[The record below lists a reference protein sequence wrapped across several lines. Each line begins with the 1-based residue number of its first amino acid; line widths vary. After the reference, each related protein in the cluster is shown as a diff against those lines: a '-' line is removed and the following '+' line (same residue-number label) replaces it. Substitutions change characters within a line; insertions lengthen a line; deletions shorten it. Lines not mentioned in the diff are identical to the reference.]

1 MRYHGKAL
9 IIGYLRKGGVEAS
22 ENHRELT
29 ERIGKKFK
37 VLKRIMPSLMAVVL
51 TGLLIGCSET
61 EVAKVEKTEK
71 PEKPTTMDR
80 AVFAW
85 EGVDKDGLEIIEKYD
100 INTVLLDYNHSKDIK
115 KLRSFNTTIL
125 AGDSSWDAD
134 DLKKVVEEVA
144 ELKADGVVFDIES
157 DYAALASNLEELDV
171 ELENENTENTDIPVY
186 VCIPFWLDTQ
196 AGGEVLL
203 ERIIKATDGMFVMNY
218 YRSDE
223 MSQVECEYSMAK
235 VYGKQ
240 NWTIYELQP
249 VGMYDLKDYNT
260 YHNQGLAAVEENYRK
275 MFWDTEVGL
284 AFHTLEMNIGVRHH

>member
-1 MRYHGKAL
+1 M
-9 IIGYLRKGGVEAS
+9 
-22 ENHRELT
+22 
-29 ERIGKKFK
+29 
-37 VLKRIMPSLMAVVL
+37 

-61 EVAKVEKTEK
+61 EVTKAE

-100 INTVLLDYNHSKDIK
+100 INTVLLDYNHSRDIK
-115 KLRSFNTTIL
+115 KLRSFNTMIL

-134 DLKKVVEEVA
+134 DLKRVVEEAA

-157 DYAALASNLEELDV
+157 DYATLASSLEELRD
-171 ELENENTENTDIPVY
+171 ELQESNTEFPVY

-196 AGGEVLL
+196 DGGEALV
-203 ERIIKATDGMFVMNY
+203 ERIIKTTDGVFVMNY

-223 MSQVECEYSMAK
+223 WAQAECEYSLAK
-235 VYGKQ
+235 AYGKAI
-240 NWTIYELQP
+240 WTIYELQP

-260 YHNQGLAAVEENYRK
+260 YHDLGIGAVEDNYRK
-275 MFWDTEVGL
+275 MFSDTEVGL
-284 AFHTLEMNIGVRHH
+284 AFHTLEMMKSMNELD